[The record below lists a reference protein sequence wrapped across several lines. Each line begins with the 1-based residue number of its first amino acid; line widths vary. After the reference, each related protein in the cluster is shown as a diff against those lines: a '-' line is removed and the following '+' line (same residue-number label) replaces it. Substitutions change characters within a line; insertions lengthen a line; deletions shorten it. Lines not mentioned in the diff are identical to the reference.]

1 MPLKIAIVT
10 EYYYPLI
17 GGITENVH
25 HTATRLRAM
34 GHTVKIITS
43 RASLNGLPASEE
55 PPDAADVIRIGRSMP
70 LYTNGSVAHVTVGLH
85 LWRELRD
92 TFLSERFDIAHLHG
106 PLVFTLPA
114 MGVIAARV
122 AKCPSVGTFHTYFE
136 GSAVYK
142 RFRGILQKQFLDKMD
157 AQTFVSTSC
166 VESLQRYFALKDPRI
181 IPNGV
186 DVDRFNPAAPR
197 LGRFDPGKLT
207 LLWLGRLDPRNG
219 LGLMLKSFEI
229 VKRQFSGVRLVIV
242 GHGSSRAYFE
252 RMVPQALRADVHFE
266 GPAVA
271 GRPSYYST
279 CDLFCSPVT
288 KASFGITLLEAMASG
303 KPIVASENVGYGDL
317 LGPEEGILVP
327 QNGPETFASAILQL
341 LRDDRLRSEMGRAGL
356 RKVARYS
363 WDHVV
368 GETLDLYQEVLRT
381 RWAGAS
387 SSSRRPASSW
397 VMSLGE
403 QRADVPRCERRWD
416 PWSVEHGDVD
426 QERVEHSPQVL
437 GRNDVAGP
445 PDVADDE
452 GRAVA

>member
-43 RASLNGLPASEE
+43 RASRSGLPASEE
-55 PPDAADVIRIGRSMP
+55 VPDAADVIRIGRSMP

-92 TFLSERFDIAHLHG
+92 TFLRERFDIAHLHS

-114 MGVIAARV
+114 MGVIAST
-122 AKCPSVGTFHTYFE
+122 CPCIGTFHTYFE
-136 GSAVYK
+136 GSSVYK
-142 RFRGILQKQFLDKMD
+142 RFRNVLQKQFLDRMD
-157 AQTFVSTSC
+157 AQTFVSRSC
-166 VESLQRYFALKDPRI
+166 VESLQQYFTLKHPRI

-186 DVDRFNPAAPR
+186 DVDAFNPAAPR
-197 LGRFDPGKLT
+197 LQRFDPDKLT

-229 VKRQFSGVRLVIV
+229 IKREFPDVRLVIV
-242 GHGSSRAYFE
+242 GHGPLRIYYE
-252 RMVPQALRADVHFE
+252 RIVPRALRPDVHFE

-271 GRPSYYST
+271 SRPAHYST
-279 CDLFCSPVT
+279 CDVFCSPVT

-303 KPIVASENVGYGDL
+303 KPIVASENVGYCDL

-327 QNGPETFASAILQL
+327 QSGPETFASAILQL

-363 WDHVV
+363 WDHVI
-368 GETLDLYQEVLRT
+368 GETVDLYEEILRT
-381 RWAGAS
+381 R
-387 SSSRRPASSW
+387 
-397 VMSLGE
+397 
-403 QRADVPRCERRWD
+403 
-416 PWSVEHGDVD
+416 
-426 QERVEHSPQVL
+426 
-437 GRNDVAGP
+437 
-445 PDVADDE
+445 
-452 GRAVA
+452 

>member
-1 MPLKIAIVT
+1 MEREVEVTRAVMPLKIAIVT

-25 HTATRLRAM
+25 HTAAKLRAM

-43 RASLNGLPASEE
+43 RASRSGLPASEE
-55 PPDAADVIRIGRSMP
+55 VPDAADVIRIGHSMP

-92 TFLSERFDIAHLHG
+92 TFLRERFDIAHLHS

-114 MGVIAARV
+114 MGVIAST
-122 AKCPSVGTFHTYFE
+122 CPCIGTFHTYFE
-136 GSAVYK
+136 GSVVYK
-142 RFRGILQKQFLDKMD
+142 RFRNLLQKQFLDRMD
-157 AQTFVSTSC
+157 ARTFVSRSC
-166 VESLQRYFALKDPRI
+166 VESLQQYFTLKDPRI

-197 LGRFDPGKLT
+197 LPRFDPGKLT
-207 LLWLGRLDPRNG
+207 LLWLGRLEPRNG

-229 VKRQFSGVRLVIV
+229 IKREFPDVRLIIV
-242 GHGSSRAYFE
+242 GHGLSRAYYE
-252 RMVPQALRADVHFE
+252 RIVPRALRPDVHFE

-271 GRPSYYST
+271 SRPAHYST
-279 CDLFCSPVT
+279 CDVFCSPVT

-303 KPIVASENVGYGDL
+303 KPIVASENVGYCDL

-327 QNGPETFASAILQL
+327 QNGPETFANAILQL

-368 GETLDLYQEVLRT
+368 GETLDLYEEILRT
-381 RWAGAS
+381 R
-387 SSSRRPASSW
+387 
-397 VMSLGE
+397 
-403 QRADVPRCERRWD
+403 
-416 PWSVEHGDVD
+416 
-426 QERVEHSPQVL
+426 
-437 GRNDVAGP
+437 
-445 PDVADDE
+445 
-452 GRAVA
+452 